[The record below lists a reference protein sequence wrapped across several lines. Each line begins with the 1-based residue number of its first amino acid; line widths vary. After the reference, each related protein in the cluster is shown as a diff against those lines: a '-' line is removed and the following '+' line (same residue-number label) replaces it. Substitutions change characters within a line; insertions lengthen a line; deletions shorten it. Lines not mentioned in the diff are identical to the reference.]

1 MMDRID
7 QLAWALISTIGTGKT
22 NKIAEG
28 LSSDLRLEILT
39 RAKLTQD
46 EDKRAAGF
54 AKVCAE
60 MGIDGFVELWGQL
73 TEEDRRLLFSYQ
85 VNMAIPPHTRT
96 LEELTA

>member
-7 QLAWALISTIGTGKT
+7 KLAWALIGTIDTGK
-22 NKIAEG
+22 NAQIAEG

-46 EDKRAAGF
+46 EAKRAEAF
-54 AKVCAE
+54 ATVIAQME
-60 MGIDGFVELWGQL
+60 IDGFAELWGQL
-73 TEEDRRLLFSYQ
+73 TEEDRRLLFSYK